1 MSYTSTEYTPV
12 LRGPLEGGHKD
23 MLTGESNDLQTTLQY
38 VIPVSVSVR
47 YTKHPL
53 AIVPVL
59 KRQTSPLG
67 EEVLTEKPT
76 TSNVSTRK
84 ELVHMLKCTKMS
96 SLE

>member
-1 MSYTSTEYTPV
+1 
-12 LRGPLEGGHKD
+12 
-23 MLTGESNDLQTTLQY
+23 MLTGEFNDLQTTLQY
-38 VIPVSVSVR
+38 VTPVSVSVR

-59 KRQTSPLG
+59 KRHTSPLG

-76 TSNVSTRK
+76 TTNVSTRK
-84 ELVHMLKCTKMS
+84 ELVYMLKCTKMS